1 MGVPIQAA
9 ANTSKS
15 PSSDQTSWEMVRLND
30 LTSII
35 KSIPPLRRAARR
47 AKGLIA
53 RTLDL
58 EQPQERFFTLSP
70 DVLVALVKALGIQ
83 QQRAIN
89 GRNLFDGHG
98 YYEFGL
104 FRGFSL
110 WFAEQIT
117 RAYAGAGLHLFGFD
131 SFAGLPQP
139 ELAVEAAAYSGGT
152 LTCSYEAVVR
162 NLKKWRADES
172 RISLFKG
179 FYSDAM
185 FRELGSKVNFPP
197 ISICLIDVDLYT
209 SCVPV
214 LEFIRHLWV
223 EGSILL
229 FDDYNHFS
237 GDDAVGERRALVE
250 FEARYP
256 NFRKEHLFDY
266 GWEGAAF
273 RVLAA

>member
-1 MGVPIQAA
+1 M
-9 ANTSKS
+9 SLK
-15 PSSDQTSWEMVRLND
+15 D
-30 LTSII
+30 LTSVI
-35 KSIPPLRRAARR
+35 KSIPPLHRAARR
-47 AKGLIA
+47 AKRLIA

-104 FRGFSL
+104 FRGFSF

-139 ELAVEAAAYSGGT
+139 DLAVEAAAYSKGT
-152 LTCSYEAVVR
+152 LTCSYEAVQH

-185 FRELGSKVNFPP
+185 FRELRSKVNLPP

-229 FDDYNHFS
+229 FDDYNHFG
-237 GDDAVGERRALVE
+237 GDEAVGERRALVE

-266 GWEGAAF
+266 GWEGVAF
-273 RVLAA
+273 RVLVA